1 MAKFSPKEYDAWYKT
16 PLGSL
21 CDKLEKEAVFAL
33 FVDRFKICPQLVLD
47 VGCGTGNY
55 TLELARQGIKVIS
68 IDSSFEMAAF
78 AKRKADKEGLKS
90 NFVVGRAEAMPF
102 KGNIF
107 DGVLSITTLCFVSNA
122 GMAVDGIK
130 RVVRPEGSVVL
141 GELNKWSYWAV
152 LRKIKALFK
161 ESSYRGAKFFSFKS
175 LKRLLK
181 KRGFKDLKW
190 SACLYFPPINS
201 EKLLRRWRFFEN
213 MGKRLFP
220 KYGAFIVIS
229 GVKQG
234 GKDE

>member
-107 DGVLSITTLCFVSNA
+107 DGVFGITVLCFASNPETA
-122 GMAVDGIK
+122 IAEMK
-130 RVVRPEGSVVL
+130 RALKAEGDVVL
-141 GELNKWSYWAV
+141 GELNKLSYWAV
-152 LRKIKALFK
+152 LRRIKALFK
-161 ESSYRGAKFFSFKS
+161 KSSYRGARFFSLRK
-175 LKRLLK
+175 LNGLLEEA
-181 KRGFKDLKW
+181 GFKDLRW
-190 SACLYFPPINS
+190 LSCLYFPPVNS
-201 EKLLRRWRFFEN
+201 SWILKQYRFFERI
-213 MGKRLFP
+213 GKIMFP
-220 KYGAFIVIS
+220 KGGAFVVVI
-229 GVKQG
+229 GVKL
-234 GKDE
+234 